1 MKKCYLDS
9 NVLVYFKDEKSL
21 YHKKVIE
28 KFIFLIKNDFY
39 FYVSSLVLD
48 EFLYVFRYFLEKNE
62 KKDIFSKLKKALTE
76 ILAIPNLFI
85 VSLLK
90 EKEKQIEV
98 ISYME
103 RYDLSPRDAYHLIIM
118 KENLIDYF
126 FTFDKDFELVFKGK
140 FLKKI

>member
-103 RYDLSPRDAYHLIIM
+103 RYDLSPRDAYHLMIM
-118 KENLIDYF
+118 KENAIDYF
-126 FTFDKDFELVFKGK
+126 FTFDKDFELVFKEK

>member
-21 YHKKVIE
+21 YHKKVVE

-85 VSLLK
+85 VSFLK

-126 FTFDKDFELVFKGK
+126 FTFDEDFKLVFKGK

>member
-21 YHKKVIE
+21 YHKKVVE

-76 ILAIPNLFI
+76 ILAIPNLSI

-103 RYDLSPRDAYHLIIM
+103 RYDLSPRDAYHLMIM
-118 KENLIDYF
+118 KENAIDYF
-126 FTFDKDFELVFKGK
+126 FTFDKDFELVFKRK

>member
-76 ILAIPNLFI
+76 ILAIPNLSI

-103 RYDLSPRDAYHLIIM
+103 RYDLSPRDAYHLMIM
-118 KENLIDYF
+118 KENAIDYF
-126 FTFDKDFELVFKGK
+126 FTFDKDFELVFRGK

>member
-76 ILAIPNLFI
+76 ILAIPNLSI

-103 RYDLSPRDAYHLIIM
+103 RYDLSPRDAYHLMIM
-118 KENLIDYF
+118 KENAIDYF
-126 FTFDKDFELVFKGK
+126 FTFDKDFELVFKEN

>member
-76 ILAIPNLFI
+76 ILAIPNLSI
-85 VSLLK
+85 VSLSK

-103 RYDLSPRDAYHLIIM
+103 RYDLSPRDAYHLMIM
-118 KENLIDYF
+118 KENAIDYF
-126 FTFDKDFELVFKGK
+126 FTFDKDFELVFKRK

>member
-76 ILAIPNLFI
+76 ILAIPNLSI
-85 VSLLK
+85 VSLSK

-103 RYDLSPRDAYHLIIM
+103 RYDLSPRDAYHLMIM
-118 KENLIDYF
+118 KENAIDYF

>member
-1 MKKCYLDS
+1 MKKCYLDI

-76 ILAIPNLFI
+76 ILAIPNLSI

-103 RYDLSPRDAYHLIIM
+103 RYDLSPRDAYHLMIM
-118 KENLIDYF
+118 KENAIDYF
-126 FTFDKDFELVFKGK
+126 FTFDKDFELVFKEN

>member
-21 YHKKVIE
+21 YHKKVVE

-76 ILAIPNLFI
+76 ILAIPNLSI

-103 RYDLSPRDAYHLIIM
+103 RYDLSPRDAYHLMIM
-118 KENLIDYF
+118 KENAIDYF
-126 FTFDKDFELVFKGK
+126 FTFDKDFELVFKEN

>member
-76 ILAIPNLFI
+76 ILAIPNLSI

-103 RYDLSPRDAYHLIIM
+103 RYDLSPRDAYHLMIM
-118 KENLIDYF
+118 KENAIDYF
-126 FTFDKDFELVFKGK
+126 FTFDKDFELVFKEK